1 MSLLRL
7 ATLLWPGLDPW
18 PGNFRMPR
26 VRPKKNYVKGLE
38 EFLAIRVHVL
48 VVSVV
53 VVIIII
59 AFNPYKAKREILSL
73 APLYG
78 EETETQR
85 G

>member
-1 MSLLRL
+1 MAGVGSLARELPH
-7 ATLLWPGLDPW
+7 AKG
-18 PGNFRMPR
+18 
-26 VRPKKNYVKGLE
+26 VAKKNYVKGLE

-78 EETETQR
+78 EETEPQR